1 MLSRSQNLRGLP
13 QWRAGRERGKR
24 ECRAGRFAST
34 GFASRILSPNRRLSR
49 HRNGGA
55 GNGTRAQPE
64 LPRRATCAPEV
75 WTLTS
80 PARKFWAGS
89 SRSTGARGRGKARAS
104 CAGCG
109 RTASPAR
116 AGVSERARPDEEQL
130 EAPLIAVVGKE
141 QKPIFPAGDVERTA
155 AVFAALSDARGPLD
169 ATTLPSVR
177 ALKVSLPLLAFS
189 LPSPVLPRP
198 SWPHLHCRRPGLCAS
213 PGRDPL
219 FPARTVRWRRQ
230 LEIEETR
237 CLIN

>member
-34 GFASRILSPNRRLSR
+34 GFAARILSPNRRLSR

-64 LPRRATCAPEV
+64 LHHRATCAPEV
-75 WTLTS
+75 WTLTF

-109 RTASPAR
+109 RTISAR

-155 AVFAALSDARGPLD
+155 AVFAALSDARGPARRD
-169 ATTLPSVR
+169 NPSFR
-177 ALKVSLPLLAFS
+177 Q
-189 LPSPVLPRP
+189 
-198 SWPHLHCRRPGLCAS
+198 GAS
-213 PGRDPL
+213 
-219 FPARTVRWRRQ
+219 
-230 LEIEETR
+230 
-237 CLIN
+237 